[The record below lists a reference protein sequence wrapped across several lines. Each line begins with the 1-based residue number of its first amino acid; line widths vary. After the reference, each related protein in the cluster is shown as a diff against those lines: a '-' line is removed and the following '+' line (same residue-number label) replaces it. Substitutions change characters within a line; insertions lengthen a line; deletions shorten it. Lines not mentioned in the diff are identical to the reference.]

1 MKHSKKKLATQA
13 AIAIAMKKAGK
24 KPKKYQE
31 GGRPSAVS
39 AITAG
44 MRSADA
50 AIERE
55 EGETE
60 DLMKGRTFIPRMSA
74 DAKAALITAGRNAR
88 KKSLEKRI
96 ARKDAIIEEA
106 AAKEFD
112 RDTDIDFK
120 ALEETDAMMDEERE
134 AEEPT
139 KNVDDVLQDLA
150 DKSEA
155 KLKYGGKLLKKYKKR
170 KKRNRR

>member
-24 KPKKYQE
+24 RPKKYQE

-44 MRSADA
+44 MQSADA
-50 AIERE
+50 AIQRE

-60 DLMKGRTFIPRMSA
+60 NLMRGRSFIPRMSA
-74 DAKAALITAGRNAR
+74 DAKAALITAGRKAR
-88 KKSLEKRI
+88 EKSLEKRI
-96 ARKDAIIEEA
+96 ARKDAIIDAAEGKKADDPDKAFPNVIPLDDPDIEYEEMDMP
-106 AAKEFD
+106 EEE
-112 RDTDIDFK
+112 
-120 ALEETDAMMDEERE
+120 LEGEDE
-134 AEEPT
+134 
-139 KNVDDVLQDLA
+139 
-150 DKSEA
+150 
-155 KLKYGGKLLKKYKKR
+155 LKYGGKILKKYKKR

>member
-24 KPKKYQE
+24 RPKKFQE

-44 MRSADA
+44 MQSADA
-50 AIERE
+50 AIQRE

-60 DLMKGRTFIPRMSA
+60 NLMKGRSFIPRMSA
-74 DAKAALITAGRNAR
+74 DAKAALITAGKKAR
-88 KKSLEKRI
+88 EKSLERRI
-96 ARKDAIIEEA
+96 GRKQEIIDEA
-106 AAKEFD
+106 ARKEFD

-120 ALEETDAMMDEERE
+120 ALDETDAMMDEERE

-139 KNVDDVLQDLA
+139 KNVGDVLQGLA
-150 DKSEA
+150 DKSEV
-155 KLKYGGKLLKKYKKR
+155 KLKKYGGKILKKYKKR
-170 KKRNRR
+170 KKR

>member
-24 KPKKYQE
+24 RPKKFQE

-44 MRSADA
+44 MQSADA
-50 AIERE
+50 AIQRE

-60 DLMKGRTFIPRMSA
+60 NLMKGRSFIPRMSA
-74 DAKAALITAGRNAR
+74 DAKAALITAGKKAR
-88 KKSLEKRI
+88 EKSLERRI

-120 ALEETDAMMDEERE
+120 VLDETDAMMDED
-134 AEEPT
+134 
-139 KNVDDVLQDLA
+139 KKKVGDVLQDLA

-170 KKRNRR
+170 KKR

>member
-50 AIERE
+50 AIQRE

-60 DLMKGRTFIPRMSA
+60 NLMKGRTFIPRMSA

-96 ARKDAIIEEA
+96 ARKEAIIDAAEGKKADDPDKAIGKVIPLDDPDIEYEEMDMP
-106 AAKEFD
+106 EEE
-112 RDTDIDFK
+112 
-120 ALEETDAMMDEERE
+120 LEEEDE
-134 AEEPT
+134 
-139 KNVDDVLQDLA
+139 
-150 DKSEA
+150 
-155 KLKYGGKLLKKYKKR
+155 LKYGGKILKKYKKR
-170 KKRNRR
+170 KKRKKR

>member
-24 KPKKYQE
+24 RPKKYQE

-44 MRSADA
+44 MQSADA
-50 AIERE
+50 AIEEE

-74 DAKAALITAGRNAR
+74 DAKAALIAAGKKAR
-88 KKSLEKRI
+88 EKSLERRI
-96 ARKDAIIEEA
+96 ARKEAIIDAAEGKKANDPEEVVDPDQPVQESSVMSESPVEG
-106 AAKEFD
+106 KEVVGESATGSLSF
-112 RDTDIDFK
+112 
-120 ALEETDAMMDEERE
+120 
-134 AEEPT
+134 
-139 KNVDDVLQDLA
+139 N
-150 DKSEA
+150 
-155 KLKYGGKLLKKYKKR
+155 KYGGKILKKYKKR

>member
-24 KPKKYQE
+24 RPKKFQE

-50 AIERE
+50 AIQRE

-60 DLMKGRTFIPRMSA
+60 DLMRGRSFIPRMSA
-74 DAKAALITAGRNAR
+74 DAKAALITAGRKAR
-88 KKSLEKRI
+88 EKSLEKRI
-96 ARKDAIIEEA
+96 GRKQEIIDEA
-106 AAKEFD
+106 ARKEFD

-120 ALEETDAMMDEERE
+120 ALDETDAMMDEERE

-139 KNVDDVLQDLA
+139 KNVDDVLQGLA

-155 KLKYGGKLLKKYKKR
+155 ELKYGGKLLKKYKKR

>member
-24 KPKKYQE
+24 RPKKYQE

-44 MRSADA
+44 MQSADA
-50 AIERE
+50 AIQRE

-60 DLMKGRTFIPRMSA
+60 NLMRGRTFIPRMSA

>member
-24 KPKKYQE
+24 RPKKFQE

-44 MRSADA
+44 MQSADA
-50 AIERE
+50 AIQREERE
-55 EGETE
+55 TE
-60 DLMKGRTFIPRMSA
+60 NLMKGRSFIPRMSA
-74 DAKAALITAGRNAR
+74 DAKAALITAGKKAR
-88 KKSLEKRI
+88 EKSLERRI

-120 ALEETDAMMDEERE
+120 VLDETDAMMDED
-134 AEEPT
+134 
-139 KNVDDVLQDLA
+139 KKKVGDVLQDLA

-170 KKRNRR
+170 KKR